1 MAPPGVRNYPSII
14 MRSVLNQQTLKNS
27 IGCTGVGLHTG
38 ARVTM
43 TICPAEADSG
53 IRFKRIDIS
62 GGQAVIEADW
72 RNVVDSRLCST
83 IANRDGVSIATIE
96 HLMAAFAGMGID
108 NALVEIN
115 GPEVPI
121 MDGSAAPFA
130 FLIECAGIRQLDA
143 PRKGIL
149 VKKSVEVR
157 EPNRFATLSPSEVL
171 AIGFD
176 IEFSSPAVASQS
188 HSVELVDGAFKKEV
202 ARARTFGFEH
212 EVAALRAAGLLKG
225 GSLDNAVVVSGD
237 RVLNDSGLRYTN
249 EFVRHKILD
258 SVGDL
263 YLAGL
268 PIIGRFHGSRSG
280 HALNH
285 RLLAALFA
293 DASAYEIVPMTE
305 AEPRH
310 DEIFA
315 DFDAGLPRAAL
326 G

>member
-1 MAPPGVRNYPSII
+1 
-14 MRSVLNQQTLKNS
+14 MRSVLKQKTLKNS
-27 IGCTGVGLHTG
+27 IGCSGVGLHTG
-38 ARVTM
+38 AKVTM
-43 TICPAEADSG
+43 TILPAEADSG

-62 GGQAVIEADW
+62 GGQAIIEADW

-83 IANRDGVSIATIE
+83 IANKDGVSIATIE
-96 HLMAAFAGMGID
+96 HLMAAFAGLGID

-130 FLIECAGIRQLDA
+130 FLIECAGVRELDA
-143 PRKGIL
+143 PRKAIRI
-149 VKKSVEVR
+149 KKPIEVR
-157 EPNRFATLSPSEVL
+157 EPNRYATLAPAEVFTL
-171 AIGFD
+171 GFD
-176 IEFSSPAVASQS
+176 IEFASPAVASQS
-188 HSVELVDGAFKKEV
+188 HSVKLADGAFKKQV

-237 RVLNDSGLRYTN
+237 KVLNDSGLRYTD

-268 PIIGRFHGSRSG
+268 PIVGHFHGSRSG

-285 RLLAALFA
+285 RLLEALFA
-293 DASAYEIVPMTE
+293 DPSAYEIVPM
-305 AEPRH
+305 AAVPSRAD
-310 DEIFA
+310 DEIA
-315 DFDAGLPRAAL
+315 DFEIEAPRAVAH